1 MEESRK
7 LAEIRELR
15 SAIWERDGIRV
26 FKLCKRGV
34 DVNKTEEEGDDTI
47 LMWVIKDGFLEFFDT
62 LLEYNANVHAK
73 NKDGETAAMYAA
85 MNGHTKILK
94 TLIEEKGVSVNEE
107 NKNTDDTLLIYA
119 AMNGHT
125 DIVKY
130 LISKKANVHAENK
143 KGHTA
148 ATYAAMNGHTEILN
162 YLIDNGVSVD
172 AKNKETGDTLL
183 MYAARC
189 GRTDTVKYLIS
200 KNADVNAKNKTTG
213 MTAAIYAAKS
223 GHTEI
228 LNDLI
233 NNGVDVN
240 AKNEKTG
247 DTLLHTLL
255 MCAVN
260 EGKVDTVRYLIEK
273 KGVDIYKEDETG
285 KTAAMYAA
293 MCGDTEKLRTLIE
306 KKSIDVN
313 TKNEKT
319 NNTLLIYAAMHGHKN
334 TIKYL
339 ISKGANLNATNM
351 YGYSADTYTKMEH
364 HFGIMEIVEELQKN
378 GLRDADLEPQVRENR
393 VVKNPENPRGN
404 ENETNHRAGG
414 VNDSIGV
421 HPKGHQEGEK
431 QKHDGNDLG
440 VLGCDSTAQLPTAVS
455 GPRNQGN
462 QRDNGNGVSNP

>member
-1 MEESRK
+1 MEG
-7 LAEIRELR
+7 IRELKN
-15 SAIWERDGIRV
+15 AIWNRDYIRV
-26 FKLCKRGV
+26 LKLCERGV

-47 LMWVIKDGFLEFFDT
+47 LMGAIKDGDMEIFDK
-62 LLEYNANVHAK
+62 LLKYNANVHAK
-73 NKDGETAAMYAA
+73 NRWGETAAMYAA
-85 MNGHTKILK
+85 RYGRTKMLK
-94 TLIEEKGVSVNEE
+94 TLIEKKGVSVNEE
-107 NKNTDDTLLIYA
+107 NKDTYDTLLIYA
-119 AMNGHT
+119 AKNGHT
-125 DIVKY
+125 DIVRY
-130 LISKKANVHAENK
+130 LISQHATVDAENE

-148 ATYAAMNGHTEILN
+148 ATYAAMNGYTEILN
-162 YLIDNGVSVD
+162 DLIDNGVSVD
-172 AKNKETGDTLL
+172 AKNEKTGDTLL
-183 MYAARC
+183 MYAALC
-189 GRTDTVKYLIS
+189 GWTDTVRYLIS
-200 KNADVNAKNKTTG
+200 RGANVNAKNEKTG

-228 LNDLI
+228 LKDLI
-233 NNGVDVN
+233 DHGVDVN

-255 MCAVN
+255 IHAVS
-260 EGKVDTVRYLIEK
+260 EGKVDTVRYLIEE

-293 MCGDTEKLRTLIE
+293 MCGDTEKLRTLIKE
-306 KKSIDVN
+306 KGIDVN

-339 ISKGANLNATNM
+339 ISKGANLNATNK
-351 YGYSADTYTKMEH
+351 YGYSADTYAKMEH
-364 HFGIMEIVEELQKN
+364 HFGIMEIVKEVQEN
-378 GLRDADLEPQVRENR
+378 GLRDADLEPQVRRNR

-404 ENETNHRAGG
+404 ENEANHRAGG

-421 HPKGHQEGEK
+421 HPKGHQEGEN

-440 VLGCDSTAQLPTAVS
+440 VLGCDSTAQLPIAVS

-462 QRDNGNGVSNP
+462 QRW